1 MKTYKSNCPELKAE
15 LRRGEVKKAQ
25 IKSSTDAANFF
36 RDLWEG
42 IDIYESFF
50 AIYLNR
56 ANNTIGWYKVSQG
69 GIDSTVVDA
78 RLIVKKAIDVLAC
91 GIILCHNHPS
101 GNLQPSEADKILTK
115 RIKEGCQYFDIK
127 MLDHVILTED
137 GHYSFADEGLI

>member
-15 LRRGEVKKAQ
+15 LKIGEVKKVQ

-69 GIDSTVVDA
+69 GIDSTVVDT

-91 GIILCHNHPS
+91 SIVLCHNHPS
-101 GNLQPSEADKILTK
+101 GRLKPSEADIEITK
-115 RIKEGCQYFDIK
+115 KLKEGCSYFNINI
-127 MLDHVILTED
+127 LDHVILTEE
-137 GHYSFADEGLI
+137 GHFSFADEGLI